1 MIKKILKGLGRLAA
15 LSVILTLLYLVNL
28 FFMKPYSIDHYLG
41 KELVFGLID
50 SPEAMTYIGVF
61 DRFNW
66 LTKHNSKLSIPQED
80 DIEKELA
87 ELKKS
92 ESENKQ
98 EVKKKPKTRNEKI
111 RLLLAM
117 KAIELTKKI
126 EKEVSIEQNMI
137 MQRQLLALIS
147 YVPGFDY
154 ADKKLNQVNFYP
166 PKPTVDHAFAR
177 WYLND
182 PNFVEME
189 NLQYNF
195 K

>member
-1 MIKKILKGLGRLAA
+1 MDDDIE
-15 LSVILTLLYLVNL
+15 
-28 FFMKPYSIDHYLG
+28 
-41 KELVFGLID
+41 KEISELESQTGN
-50 SPEAMTYIGVF
+50 TY
-61 DRFNW
+61 
-66 LTKHNSKLSIPQED
+66 QED

-92 ESENKQ
+92 ESDKQ

-111 RLLLAM
+111 RLSSD
-117 KAIELTKKI
+117 LTKKI
-126 EKEVSIEQNMI
+126 EKEVSLEQNMI